1 MAERVTIFF
10 TGAAGVIGAALLPLL
25 QQKRVITLVHQALP
39 AGGEHVRGDLSQPR
53 FGLSACAYDDL
64 CREVDVVLH
73 CGPSQQS
80 AYSVLELCAA
90 SRAPLLYVSSAF
102 PARRHQDEALLACS
116 GLRHVV
122 ARTSTVIGDSTTG
135 ETARFSGLHGFAT
148 QLLRGQLSCL
158 MAHPEGLVDFVPQ
171 DTVAQALHAILTW
184 SLTHGFD
191 AREYWL
197 CAGAEALTLQRL
209 LELVQEAGAF
219 VDLEVALP
227 SLLPSLSGARMP
239 VLRTSLGSFPG
250 SAPQPTATELER
262 ALSASLHY
270 LARAK
275 CLGIHGKRYRLV
287 QPSHVE
293 F

>member
-25 QQKRVITLVHQALP
+25 RQERVIALVHQALP
-39 AGGEHVRGDLSQPR
+39 AGGEHLHGDLSQPR
-53 FGLSACAYDDL
+53 FGLSPRAYADL
-64 CREVDVVLH
+64 CRDVDVVLH

-90 SRAPLLYVSSAF
+90 ARAPLLYVSSAF
-102 PARRHQDEALLACS
+102 AARRHQDEALLACS
-116 GLRHVV
+116 GLAHVV
-122 ARTSTVIGDSTTG
+122 ARTSTVIGDSVTG
-135 ETARFSGLHGFAT
+135 ETARFSGFHGFAT

-158 MAHPEGLVDFVPQ
+158 TAHPESLVDLVPQ
-171 DTVAQALHAILTW
+171 DVVAHALRAILTA
-184 SLTHGFD
+184 SLSHGFD

-197 CAGAEALTLQRL
+197 CAGGEALTLRRL

-227 SLLPSLSGARMP
+227 PLQPPVSGPRMAVLPSSFG
-239 VLRTSLGSFPG
+239 SLPG
-250 SAPQPTATELER
+250 SPAKLTGIELER
-262 ALSASLHY
+262 ALGASLHY